1 VTHKPASETPKP
13 AIPRGLKPA
22 GRRFLRELYSTY
34 DFAPHPELVAIAE
47 AAARTLDICARL
59 QADVDQA
66 DSLVAKGSRGQ
77 DTPIVALAELRQY
90 RGLFNSLVGR
100 LTAAV
105 VDAPGAQQERDGAG
119 KLTRSEVGKIAASAR
134 WAARYGL

>member
-1 VTHKPASETPKP
+1 
-13 AIPRGLKPA
+13 
-22 GRRFLRELYSTY
+22 
-34 DFAPHPELVAIAE
+34 
-47 AAARTLDICARL
+47 
-59 QADVDQA
+59 
-66 DSLVAKGSRGQ
+66 
-77 DTPIVALAELRQY
+77 VALAELRQY